1 MIVFIIFSNSGL
13 FWMLIV
19 LMKFSVFVSEALNVA
34 GVPFCEQPPIKL
46 DLPVWSLSTLN
57 DDYKTT
63 NMNIVTYATQVGIKP
78 LPVFAISLFKGTLS
92 FDNFKRNG
100 WGALQLLPNS
110 GYNVVNILG
119 KQSGRDYDKVQ
130 ILRDLGVSLSPILIS
145 SGRDQTESS
154 DIDASLLIMNQS
166 PMILLVENLNQDYPA
181 LDVGDHEVILC
192 QVSRVISFAEK
203 EPQIPSTTSYLTTKT
218 LRDIKLI

>member
-1 MIVFIIFSNSGL
+1 MIVFITFSNSGL

-154 DIDASLLIMNQS
+154 DIDASLLIINQS

-192 QVSRVISFAEK
+192 QVIR
-203 EPQIPSTTSYLTTKT
+203 
-218 LRDIKLI
+218 